1 MLHLDYLVLI
11 NITFPIFKG
20 GDYVLTPESAAV
32 LPEGKGR
39 RSPSFNAVMMKE
51 DNIGPAVP
59 SLNSNLLS
67 TDDVIERYT
76 EAIRIYNKIN
86 VAPLI
91 ELEANI
97 KLANTLASI
106 NRKIEVS
113 ETLMRILYTK
123 YPFSE
128 EEKIQ
133 RYCFVSHIYEK
144 VGCIRK
150 AAFMSRIAS
159 MQCLSRNISN
169 HPWIAVYSFM
179 KKTLKGYNLSLNL
192 EASQKPTSG
201 WPALQLHV
209 LKELIMSSRHLNDP
223 AIASRLLIFILQFMD
238 STLSDAD
245 KQTYSALLEVQSKN
259 ITGSPYQLNFN
270 DNYGSQPIPMK
281 KFPCIMN
288 FSCLPP
294 PIHLQAIKRLS
305 NTDATDDQNCFIF
318 SALQKRSNTGNVNK
332 IPIAIQDE
340 IVRIAVELFNPM
352 PFEIKVNK
360 IMLITEGITFDSCP
374 SSIVVPPKS
383 QPLSLFLTGIPRG
396 NGKLHILGYSSQ
408 VFGLNSLCTSTFH
421 NKDLHLEID
430 VIPAL
435 PMLHISSTLPPGFT
449 GTASNEI
456 ETLTT
461 NLSTYAGER

>member
-1 MLHLDYLVLI
+1 ML
-11 NITFPIFKG
+11 FIFIG

-32 LPEGKGR
+32 LPESKGR
-39 RSPSFNAVMMKE
+39 RSPSFNAVMKD
-51 DNIGPAVP
+51 DNTGSTVP

-67 TDDVIERYT
+67 TNDVIERYT

-97 KLANTLASI
+97 KLANALASFD
-106 NRKIEVS
+106 RRIEVS

-179 KKTLKGYNLSLNL
+179 KKTLKGYNLSLNMK
-192 EASQKPTSG
+192 SCWKHTSG

-223 AIASRLLIFILQFMD
+223 AISSRLLIFILQFMD
-238 STLSDAD
+238 SSLSDAD
-245 KQTYSALLEVQSKN
+245 KQTYGALLEVQSKN
-259 ITGSPYQLNFN
+259 IIGSPYQFNFN
-270 DNYGSQPIPMK
+270 NNYGSQPISMK
-281 KFPCIMN
+281 KFPHIIN
-288 FSCLPP
+288 FTCLSS

-305 NTDATDDQNCFIF
+305 NTSTTDDQNCFIF
-318 SALQKRSNTGNVNK
+318 SALQKRSNSGKVDK
-332 IPIAIQDE
+332 IPTAIQNE
-340 IVRIAVELFNPM
+340 IVKVAVKLFNPM
-352 PFEIKVNK
+352 PFEIKINK
-360 IMLITEGITFDSCP
+360 MMLITKGVTFDSYP
-374 SSIVVPPKS
+374 SSIIVPPKS
-383 QPLSLFLTGIPRG
+383 EPLSLFLTGIPRSS
-396 NGKLHILGYSSQ
+396 GKLHILGYSSQ
-408 VFGLNSLCTSTFH
+408 VFGLNSLCTSTFDD
-421 NKDLHLEID
+421 KDLHLEVD

-435 PMLHISSTLPPGFT
+435 PLLHISSTLVPGFT

-456 ETLTT
+456 ETLTI